1 MLAKASR
8 LSKLFLGGMN
18 SDKSV
23 VARRVCSPIP
33 KRAVFLRRRHP
44 KISQLD
50 FSILPEICVN
60 LCNLWTQ

>member
-23 VARRVCSPIP
+23 VARRNDQHARRVCSPIQNAQSFFDGAI
-33 KRAVFLRRRHP
+33 RRFHSLILVFFQ
-44 KISQLD
+44 KS
-50 FSILPEICVN
+50 V
-60 LCNLWTQ
+60 